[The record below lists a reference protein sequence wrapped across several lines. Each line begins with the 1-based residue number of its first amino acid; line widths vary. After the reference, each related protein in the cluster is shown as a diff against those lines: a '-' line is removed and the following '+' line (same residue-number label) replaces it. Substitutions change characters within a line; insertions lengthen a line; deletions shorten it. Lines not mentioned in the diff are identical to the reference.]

1 MRWNVAN
8 SAINKDEI
16 DSVKM
21 FAKALIFVLLFI
33 GVCAAVDQLLFTGK
47 YSDPN
52 HPGCAR
58 SVIRTSGSDGQ
69 VYGADA
75 AGGEGVA
82 CDGSTD
88 VKWGP
93 LSAAI
98 DGLKLVVDF
107 SPKGGPSN
115 LNGTYS
121 VERNAIVW
129 QDGNAWTKIN

>member
-1 MRWNVAN
+1 
-8 SAINKDEI
+8 
-16 DSVKM
+16 M
-21 FAKALIFVLLFI
+21 FSKFFIFVALVVSVCSSFSAEDLF
-33 GVCAAVDQLLFTGK
+33 FTGK

-58 SVIRTSGSDGQ
+58 TVVRNSISSGQ

-82 CDGSTD
+82 CDGTTD

-93 LSAAI
+93 LPAAI
-98 DGLKLVVDF
+98 DGFQIVVDF
-107 SPKGGPSN
+107 SSKGGPSN

-121 VERNAIVW
+121 FAQKAIVW
-129 QDGNAWTKIN
+129 QDGNAWTKI

>member
-1 MRWNVAN
+1 
-8 SAINKDEI
+8 
-16 DSVKM
+16 M
-21 FAKALIFVLLFI
+21 FAKAIVFALLFV
-33 GVCAAVDQLLFTGK
+33 GVCAAAVDQLLFTGK

-58 SVIRTSGSDGQ
+58 SVLRTSDSDGQ

-98 DGLKLVVDF
+98 DGLKIVVDF

-121 VERNAIVW
+121 VERSAIVW

>member
-1 MRWNVAN
+1 
-8 SAINKDEI
+8 
-16 DSVKM
+16 M
-21 FAKALIFVLLFI
+21 FAKLFLIAVLFVSSCFATDLQF
-33 GVCAAVDQLLFTGK
+33 VFSGK

-52 HPGCAR
+52 HPSCAR
-58 SVIRTSGSDGQ
+58 TVLRDHKSSAQ

-93 LSAAI
+93 LPGTV
-98 DGLKLVVDF
+98 DGLNIVVDF
-107 SPKGGPSN
+107 SSKGGPTN

-121 VERNAIVW
+121 IVKKAIVW
-129 QDGNAWTKIN
+129 QDGNAWTKI